1 MYESLKTRIMI
12 IRNSTKI
19 IKEYKGLTAA
29 LTGAD
34 NLPLTQ
40 EYDEATGIYFPDRT
54 LLPVI
59 IVPDIREDDGTA
71 VPDTDIATKA
81 WYTVGSDGTETQI
94 LSTTPGFEL
103 YPTGHTLGLKV
114 KKNISPSTSVG
125 LVFRFTARGFAGM
138 AGATLRTDNNPAP
151 TPDLELDFPAASVW
165 NPFDTDRDTVTVTP
179 TVRDFGHTS
188 LAVEWLKL
196 DGTSWRAINPSDPKD
211 AELELDT
218 ATNALTIDR
227 RWMGESIS
235 LVCRLSDTGGSTPV
249 VIRERPVTIRR
260 RIPEY
265 TAEIM
270 MSSVFG
276 GSDASVMAQAN
287 IRAGKSR
294 LTDPSKELKLTW
306 YDGNTSVGSGNA
318 HSYKTGT
325 AEVIDAG
332 LGIEDRGP
340 MKLLTYNG
348 AYLTYDGKL
357 LGGR

>member
-1 MYESLKTRIMI
+1 MI

-19 IKEYKGLTAA
+19 IKEYKGLTVA

-34 NLPLTQ
+34 NMPLTQ
-40 EYDEATGIYFPDRT
+40 EYDEATGTYFPDWT

-59 IVPDIREDDGTA
+59 VVPDIREDDGTP
-71 VPDTDIATKA
+71 VPDSEVATKA

-94 LSTTPGFEL
+94 LTTTPGFEL
-103 YPTGHTLGLKV
+103 YPTGHTLGLKI
-114 KKNISPSTSVG
+114 KKNIPASTSIG
-125 LVFRFTARGFAGM
+125 LVFRFTAGGFAGM
-138 AGATLRTDNNPAP
+138 ARTTLRTDNNPAP
-151 TPDLELDFPAASVW
+151 TPDLELDFPVASVW

-179 TVRDFGHTS
+179 TVRDYGNTS
-188 LAVEWLKL
+188 LTVDWLKL
-196 DGTSWRAINPSDPKD
+196 DGTNWRAIDPTNPKD

-218 ATNALTIDR
+218 ATGALTINR

-235 LVCRLSDTGGSTPV
+235 LICRLTDNSGSTPV

-260 RIPEY
+260 CIPEY

-270 MSSVFG
+270 MSSVFSE
-276 GSDASVMAQAN
+276 SDTSVMAQAN
-287 IRAGKSR
+287 IRAGRTR
-294 LTDPSKELKLTW
+294 LTDPSKELKLNW
-306 YDGNTSVGSGNA
+306 YDGNTSVGSGNS